1 MHIPSSSRLTQPTQ
15 RKRGGRPKRPVKSL
29 VSIVSNVHLLLSVPS
44 FRRWPLKVHFFAPEV
59 FRAWEKWCET
69 ASDEGVREG
78 LEVVTDFGEGVAGAA
93 KGKGK
98 GKGKGVEEESEE
110 EEEEE
115 EGGGGWGIQALPVGY
130 EPMKD
135 YVAKGQEVFVA
146 ETEGECVVCRE
157 ELESGRGLHV
167 LCSSEGCEGVGHLAC
182 WSRHLLPRGD
192 DGILPVRGQCPKCHG
207 EVRWVDMMKELT
219 LRLRGKKE
227 VEDLMRVKMKR
238 AAKGKA
244 AAKT

>member
-1 MHIPSSSRLTQPTQ
+1 MHIPPSSRLTQPTQ

-69 ASDEGVREG
+69 ASDEWVREG

-93 KGKGK
+93 KGKG
-98 GKGKGVEEESEE
+98 VEEESGEEEEE

-115 EGGGGWGIQALPVGY
+115 EGGGWGIQALPVDY

-146 ETEGECVVCRE
+146 EAEGECVVCRE

-227 VEDLMRVKMKR
+227 VEDLMRVKRKR